1 MNTYWKIETHGDPLG
16 ALHGFIQSVWRQAR
30 LDGLLVPANGDGK
43 PRLLDDPAAVQK
55 LNPFRPVMHE
65 NLARHVPRITRAHPD
80 QRIGVLL
87 RPCEMRALIEMS
99 KRKAFPRDRLVTL
112 CFDCLGTYPL
122 EEYEWRTH
130 KKGASSDLAD
140 ETLQFARQGGILAY
154 RYRAACQ
161 ICTSPAAR
169 SADINVHVLGLPVR
183 QQILVETLNEQTVEN
198 LQFQRCV
205 DGLAEA
211 AQVEQHQHLVTRQEQ
226 RHAQTM
232 ERLIQTL
239 DELLPRDVERLVDQL
254 ESCGD
259 CQTCMSTCP
268 ICAAEFPR
276 RGADGH
282 YPPQAIRR
290 WLVSCAGCGMC
301 EQACNSNLPLGV
313 IFVSIRQKLDQELA
327 YTPGLDWAQPLP
339 F

>member
-1 MNTYWKIETHGDPLG
+1 MSTYWKLETHGDPLG
-16 ALHGFIQSVWRQAR
+16 ALQGFIRNIWGLAG
-30 LDGLLVPANGDGK
+30 LDRLLVPPNGDGK
-43 PRLLDDPAAVQK
+43 PRWLDDPAAEHK
-55 LNPFRPVMHE
+55 INPFRPVMRE
-65 NLARHVPRITRAHPD
+65 NLARHVPRMIRAHPD
-80 QRIGVLL
+80 LRIGVLL

-99 KRKAFPRDRLVTL
+99 KRKAFPRDRLVTI
-112 CFDCLGTYPL
+112 CFDCLGTYPQ

-130 KKGASSDLAD
+130 RKGNLSDLSG

-161 ICTSPAAR
+161 ICTSPTAR

-183 QQILVETLNEQTVEN
+183 QQILVEVPEEQAVEN
-198 LQFQRCV
+198 LQLQRCV
-205 DGLAEA
+205 NGLAEA
-211 AQVEQHQHLVTRQEQ
+211 SQIEQHQHLVTRLEQ

-239 DELLPRDVERLVDQL
+239 DELLPKNVERLIDQL

-259 CQTCMSTCP
+259 CQSCMSICP

-301 EQACNSNLPLGV
+301 EQACTSNLPLGV
-313 IFVSIRQKLDQELA
+313 IFGAIRQKLDQELD
-327 YTPGLDWAQPLP
+327 YVPGQDWTQPLP
-339 F
+339 L